1 MWNLGEWEA
10 ASPNPQAVDR
20 ETTGWRYSVK

>member
-1 MWNLGEWEA
+1 MWNLEEWEA

-20 ETTGWRYSVK
+20 ETAGWRCSVK

>member
-20 ETTGWRYSVK
+20 ETVGWRYSVK

>member
-20 ETTGWRYSVK
+20 ETAGLRYSVK